1 MRTLQEHPSAQVVK
15 NRDRF
20 PRRRAH
26 TPEHRARGGKKALRP
41 DAELRLRPEVGSLQR
56 WLDLNA

>member
-1 MRTLQEHPSAQVVK
+1 MRTLQEHPSAQVMN
-15 NRDRF
+15 NRDRL

-26 TPEHRARGGKKALRP
+26 TPEHRAQGRKKALRP
-41 DAELRLRPEVGSLQR
+41 DTGLRLRPEVGSLQR